1 MLQSQT
7 RRLHGVVILLFTGL
21 WLLTVG
27 VPGVSADGN
36 ESFSNRSL
44 QGAYG
49 FLASGTLNG
58 NAAIAVGRYT
68 FNGDGTCT
76 QSQTVNVS
84 GVTPGG
90 VGPIVATSCTYAVQP
105 DGTGTITLDVPGFGA
120 FHLAFV
126 IVDKKKE
133 LQLITL
139 DVDPGGVIAT
149 LQAKK
154 Q

>member
-1 MLQSQT
+1 MQHTQR
-7 RRLHGVVILLFTGL
+7 RRLLRIRVLVLTGL

-27 VPGVSADGN
+27 APGVIADGN
-36 ESFSNRSL
+36 ESFSNSSL
-44 QGAYG
+44 RGAYG

-68 FNGDGTCT
+68 FHGDGICT

-105 DGTGTITLDVPGFGA
+105 DGTGTITLEVPGFGT

-139 DVDPGGVIAT
+139 DVGPGGVIAT